1 MRRALGVFVLWVAVI
16 HLACLLAHKLRGP
29 KRSSVLSLG
38 LNCLLLTTNNTGC
51 IGYPV
56 LLATVGAHSAVL
68 SMLLGACTLV
78 AVGVV
83 RARGTT

>member
-1 MRRALGVFVLWVAVI
+1 
-16 HLACLLAHKLRGP
+16 
-29 KRSSVLSLG
+29 VLSLG